1 MDNTSVKMKKLSA
14 SSADEGKAAISKTDA
29 QTRIEK
35 ISAQS
40 TEVMSGLVVIS
51 TSKRPI
57 GKGGE
62 VQVTM
67 GWSSKTRAA
76 AEAIRSGSSILGAA
90 TVQEKSGSKKI
101 GTQTDHNGPENKKS
115 KTDF

>member
-1 MDNTSVKMKKLSA
+1 MLADLQEHRGDGQHLGKNEKLSA

-51 TSKRPI
+51 TSKKPI

-62 VQVTM
+62 VQVT
-67 GWSSKTRAA
+67 
-76 AEAIRSGSSILGAA
+76 
-90 TVQEKSGSKKI
+90 I
-101 GTQTDHNGPENKKS
+101 G
-115 KTDF
+115 